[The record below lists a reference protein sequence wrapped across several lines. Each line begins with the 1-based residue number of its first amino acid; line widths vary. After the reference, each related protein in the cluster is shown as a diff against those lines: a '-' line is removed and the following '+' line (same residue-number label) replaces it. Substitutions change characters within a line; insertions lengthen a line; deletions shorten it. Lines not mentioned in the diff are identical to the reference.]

1 MMSVRKAKQED
12 IESIQKIVQVFGLI
26 FKQQLIEDLPCT
38 ALLEKNNEVIG
49 VLITNRKR
57 NTIRDLVIKKQ
68 HQRKGYGKKLFEK
81 GVVLL
86 NIKLDN
92 MTLKATAD
100 PKKSDSV
107 DFWKSVGFKEGPV
120 YYTKRGNRMMEM
132 INKKG
137 TYLDR
142 WLQ

>member
-1 MMSVRKAKQED
+1 MKVRKAQLQDSEQ
-12 IESIQKIVQVFGLI
+12 IQKIVQVFGLV
-26 FKQQLIEDLPCT
+26 FKDQVINDIPYT
-38 ALLEKNNEVIG
+38 ALLEKNNEIIG

-120 YYTKRGNRMMEM
+120 YYTKHGNRMMEM
-132 INKKG
+132 LYRKSPSLEKWI
-137 TYLDR
+137 
-142 WLQ
+142 